1 LRHKTI
7 ADLQQPK
14 RIEAKWKIGSRNE
27 NASLQ
32 QRKKARK
39 TGPFPPAHDFNRLA
53 KFIHDRRLTRP

>member
-7 ADLQQPK
+7 ADLQQLK
-14 RIEAKWKIGSRNE
+14 RVEAKWKIGSRNE

-39 TGPFPPAHDFNRLA
+39 TRPFH
-53 KFIHDRRLTRP
+53 RPMISSG